1 VSVVRLSLAGHPSA
15 PAPVRSAYKSWQFFK
30 TAAALPVAGLDGI
43 TVVHVSGDNLLRD
56 FFKRLLAAGG
66 TERDVKWLVESTAIS
81 AADLPVWDD
90 VVYEYAME
98 SFGEVDA

>member
-15 PAPVRSAYKSWQFFK
+15 PAPVRSAYTSWTLFRS
-30 TAAALPVAGLDGI
+30 AVEVPIVGMDGI
-43 TVVHVSGDNLLRD
+43 RAVNMSSDALMRD

-66 TERDVKWLVESTAIS
+66 TAVDIKWLVDSTAIS
-81 AADLPVWDD
+81 AADLPIWDD